1 MLQFTCLRFVHANRA
16 RFAFGECDVERR
28 HDLTHECKAIAATN
42 HNKRVALLIG
52 AYSRAVFLACSLH
65 FVEHLLNGSR
75 EFSRARMPQR
85 EDLELVTCSDFRRVE
100 ALDELFDLSEILII
114 GRDENR

>member
-1 MLQFTCLRFVHANRA
+1 
-16 RFAFGECDVERR
+16 
-28 HDLTHECKAIAATN
+28 
-42 HNKRVALLIG
+42 
-52 AYSRAVFLACSLH
+52 
-65 FVEHLLNGSR
+65 LLNGSR

-85 EDLELVTCSDFRRVE
+85 KDLELVTCSDFRRVE